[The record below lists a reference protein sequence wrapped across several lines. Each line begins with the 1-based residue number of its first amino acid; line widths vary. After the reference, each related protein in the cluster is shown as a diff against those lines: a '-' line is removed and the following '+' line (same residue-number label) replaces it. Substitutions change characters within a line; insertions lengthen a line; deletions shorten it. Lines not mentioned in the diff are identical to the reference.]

1 MCRDTYIVDQSLGCW
16 HGHWHGLVLDGMLDG
31 IKNVEESVSKEVVEE
46 ATIDNAS
53 GDTVAIDM

>member
-1 MCRDTYIVDQSLGCW
+1 
-16 HGHWHGLVLDGMLDG
+16 MLDG

-53 GDTVAIDM
+53 GDMVAIDM